1 MCLSR
6 GSQFDRLAYV
16 RKDITAPL
24 HIQLLPET
32 LQGETANYRTSS
44 RVFVCLTANQRTSE
58 SMSLPD
64 QLDLAGGSTD
74 QFTDTCDVGCLVVW
88 NLSDRDRLLAQG
100 AAVNH
105 TAERRT
111 ASKGVSATY

>member
-1 MCLSR
+1 MVSH
-6 GSQFDRLAYV
+6 GSQFALMAYN

-58 SMSLPD
+58 SMSLPY
-64 QLDLAGGSTD
+64 QLDSSWRDGS
-74 QFTDTCDVGCLVVW
+74 VYGHL
-88 NLSDRDRLLAQG
+88 
-100 AAVNH
+100 
-105 TAERRT
+105 
-111 ASKGVSATY
+111 